1 MTKKKIEYLSYLE
14 DTKKHYSKIE
24 DMAICA
30 VENAIKA
37 AKDKKLDIT
46 YFDGKNIIKESF
58 SGQTTII
65 KTEHIERRKV
75 KIGSKSTLSKKS

>member
-14 DTKKHYSKIE
+14 YTKKHYSKIE